1 MVAGTVGR
9 WAPSKWWAAN
19 ADYKIGGDV
28 KRRIVALLA
37 VLVVLGACSGTTA
50 DGFQGVASN
59 LGGSEPATTTTAASA
74 TTVADEPDDAGAESG
89 LAGVPSVTDRKVI
102 YDGQMQLEAAD
113 TRAAF
118 DRIIALVQGSGGFV
132 AATNIGDTS
141 ERNDQP
147 TISVTL
153 RLPADNLT
161 ATLSGIRAVASR
173 VVTESLQS
181 QDVTDQFVD
190 IDAQLRNLTAL
201 ETELLTLLAE
211 LRDNNNADP
220 AKLLQVFEQIRAT
233 RGEIEQLEGR
243 RQMLD
248 NLVSLATLQIGIS
261 PLPAAAPIVP
271 NDPAWEPNVQAK
283 GALRDLVGALQ
294 GLANGLIRIGLFTLP
309 ILVLV
314 LGPLG
319 LVGWFVWKRLKQRA
333 NRTPASV

>member
-1 MVAGTVGR
+1 M
-9 WAPSKWWAAN
+9 K
-19 ADYKIGGDV
+19 K
-28 KRRIVALLA
+28 RIVALLA
-37 VLVVLGACSGTTA
+37 LLMVIGACSGTA
-50 DGFQGVASN
+50 ANDFQNISSELN
-59 LGGSEPATTTTAASA
+59 GSGAAPTTTSASA
-74 TTVADEPDDAGAESG
+74 ETTAPGEGDVAAYDEESG
-89 LAGVPSVTDRKVI
+89 PTGVPSVNDRKVI

-132 AATNIGDTS
+132 AATSIGDTS
-141 ERNDQP
+141 EEDEQP

-161 ATLSGIRAVASR
+161 ATLTQIRAVADK

-190 IDAQLRNLTAL
+190 IEAQLRNLTAL
-201 ETELLTLLAE
+201 ETELLALLAE

-220 AKLLQVFEQIRAT
+220 SKLLQVFDQIRAT

-261 PLPAAAPIVP
+261 PLPASAPIVP
-271 NDPAWEPNVQAK
+271 NDPAWEPAAQAK
-283 GALRDLVGALQ
+283 GALRDLVEALQ
-294 GLANGLIRIGLFTLP
+294 GLGDGLIRIGLYTLP
-309 ILVLV
+309 ILVIAV
-314 LGPLG
+314 GPLA
-319 LVGWFVWKRLKQRA
+319 LIAWFVWKRVKR
-333 NRTPASV
+333 RTPPTPISA

>member
-1 MVAGTVGR
+1 M
-9 WAPSKWWAAN
+9 K
-19 ADYKIGGDV
+19 K
-28 KRRIVALLA
+28 RIVAFLALLM
-37 VLVVLGACSGTTA
+37 VLGACSGTAAT
-50 DGFQGVASN
+50 DFQTISSNPGGEAS
-59 LGGSEPATTTTAASA
+59 PTTTAAGSE
-74 TTVADEPDDAGAESG
+74 TTTDGERDVAAYDEESG
-89 LAGVPSVTDRKVI
+89 PTGVPSVNDRKVI

-118 DRIIALVQGSGGFV
+118 DRIIALVQASGGFV
-132 AATNIGDTS
+132 AATSIGETS
-141 ERNDQP
+141 EQDEQP

-161 ATLSGIRAVASR
+161 ATLTQIRAVADN

-190 IDAQLRNLTAL
+190 IEAQLRNLTAL
-201 ETELLTLLAE
+201 ETELLALLAE

-220 AKLLQVFEQIRAT
+220 SKLLQVFDQIRAT

-271 NDPAWEPNVQAK
+271 NDPAWEPATQAK
-283 GALRDLVGALQ
+283 GALRDLVEALQ
-294 GLANGLIRIGLFTLP
+294 GLGDGLIRIGLYTLP
-309 ILVLV
+309 ILLIVVGPLV
-314 LGPLG
+314 LI
-319 LVGWFVWKRLKQRA
+319 GWFIWKRVKRRA
-333 NRTPASV
+333 PQTPASV

>member
-1 MVAGTVGR
+1 MN
-9 WAPSKWWAAN
+9 K
-19 ADYKIGGDV
+19 
-28 KRRIVALLA
+28 RIVTLLA
-37 VLVVLGACSGTTA
+37 VLVVLAACSGNA
-50 DGFQGVASN
+50 GESFQTISSDLN
-59 LGGSEPATTTTAASA
+59 GSAAATTTTAASA
-74 TTVADEPDDAGAESG
+74 ETTAAGGAERTDEESG
-89 LAGVPSVTDRKVI
+89 VAGVPAVSDRKVI

-132 AATNIGDTS
+132 AATSIGDTS
-141 ERNDQP
+141 ERDEQP

-161 ATLSGIRAVASR
+161 ATLAQIRAVADR

-190 IDAQLRNLTAL
+190 IEAQLRNLTAL
-201 ETELLTLLAE
+201 ETELLALLAE

-220 AKLLQVFEQIRAT
+220 SKLLQVFDQIRAT

-243 RQMLD
+243 RQMLE

-261 PLPAAAPIVP
+261 PLPAAAPIVST
-271 NDPAWEPNVQAK
+271 DPAWEPAAQAK
-283 GALRDLVGALQ
+283 GALRDLVEALQ
-294 GLANGLIRIGLFTLP
+294 GLADGLIRIGLYTLP

-314 LGPLG
+314 LGPIS
-319 LVGWFVWKRLKQRA
+319 LVAWFVWKRLKRRTQ
-333 NRTPASV
+333 TPASA

>member
-1 MVAGTVGR
+1 M
-9 WAPSKWWAAN
+9 PPPKSEE
-19 ADYKIGGDV
+19 IV
-28 KRRIVALLA
+28 KHRILALVA

-50 DGFQGVASN
+50 NGFQN
-59 LGGSEPATTTTAASA
+59 LSSSLDGSGPETTSTTAASA
-74 TTVADEPDDAGAESG
+74 TTVAGVRDGAGEESG
-89 LAGVPSVTDRKVI
+89 AAGVPAVSDRKVI

-118 DRIIALVQGSGGFV
+118 ERIVALVQGSGGFV
-132 AATNIGDTS
+132 AATHIGDTG
-141 ERNDQP
+141 ERDEQP
-147 TISVTL
+147 TISLTL

-161 ATLSGIRAVASR
+161 ATLSEIRAVAGR

-181 QDVTDQFVD
+181 QDVTDEFVD
-190 IDAQLRNLTAL
+190 IEAQLRNLTAL
-201 ETELLTLLAE
+201 ETELLALLAE

-220 AKLLQVFEQIRAT
+220 AKLLQVFDQIRAT

-271 NDPAWEPNVQAK
+271 NDPAWEPAVQAK

-294 GLANGLIRIGLFTLP
+294 GLANGVIRIGLYTLP
-309 ILVLV
+309 ILFLV

-333 NRTPASV
+333 LRAQASV